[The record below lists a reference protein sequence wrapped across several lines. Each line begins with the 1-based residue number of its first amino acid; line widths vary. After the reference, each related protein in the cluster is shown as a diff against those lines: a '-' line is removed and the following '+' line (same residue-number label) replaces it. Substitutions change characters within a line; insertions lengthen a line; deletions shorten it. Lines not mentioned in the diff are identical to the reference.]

1 MAVHEEAEVRLTRLS
16 EEHVT
21 SVVEAWNRA
30 LAHDRVTEAQFR
42 RVLLEAPNYEPEA
55 VHVAWSDDGSVLG
68 LSACV
73 LRRTSEGRDGGG
85 REYEFGRGYLKA
97 FFVLDHPEQAKTA
110 DALLGAA
117 ESYCALAGK
126 HELFVT
132 QYTGPYFFP
141 GIDVRYK
148 RLRDMLTARG
158 YRDIWTL
165 EDVAVDLRDLPI
177 ERRLAAARERAGAT
191 VEILTWHP
199 DLLPAMRRFVEEE
212 DERQWFPVGWESQA
226 QWSQPREVALILRRG
241 EEIVGWAQ
249 YWPGMPRAG
258 FGPTLVLRRERGK
271 GYGALL
277 LLECMQRARQ
287 EGSERMSAG
296 WANTG
301 FYVACGWHIA
311 RRYAVLVKHL
321 EGTA

>member
-1 MAVHEEAEVRLTRLS
+1 MRLGRLADGD
-16 EEHVT
+16 VAT
-21 SVVEAWNRA
+21 VVEAWRKG
-30 LAHDRVTEAQFR
+30 LPHDPMTEAQFR
-42 RVLLEAPNYEPEA
+42 RLLLQDPNYEPEA
-55 VHVAWSDDGSVLG
+55 VQVAWGDDGSVLG
-68 LSACV
+68 LGACV
-73 LRRTSEGRDGGG
+73 LRRTPEGKDGGG
-85 REYEFGRGYLKA
+85 RKYEFERGYLKA
-97 FFVLDHPEQAKTA
+97 FFVLDHPEQAETV

-117 ESYCALAGK
+117 ESYCAQAGK
-126 HELFVT
+126 RKLFVT

-141 GIDVRYK
+141 GIDLRYE
-148 RLRDMLTARG
+148 RLRDMLAARG

-177 ERRLAAARERAGAT
+177 ERRLAAARERAGPM

-212 DERQWFPVGWESQA
+212 DERQWFPVGWESRA

-241 EEIVGWAQ
+241 GEIVGWAQ
-249 YWPGMPRAG
+249 YWPGVPRAG

-277 LLECMQRARQ
+277 LLECMQRARE
-287 EGSERMSAG
+287 EGSETMSAG

-301 FYVACGWHIA
+301 FYVACGWYIS
-311 RRYAVLVKHL
+311 RRYAVLVKDL
-321 EGTA
+321 QDGS